1 MASGLLL
8 WLRNCLRDLT
18 GLLLFLFLFPVS
30 THISSSLISR
40 SFFLNLF
47 HRSTSDWLGE
57 GNELVIARLDLSRQA
72 LDCLDVVEAEPGHLL
87 WSLLDL
93 LNTRGEITELALL
106 SQDLICVLHN
116 NLRLWQ
122 IDKHGIHRALC
133 HTKKFL
139 LSAFSSSLRLLHTQ
153 HEAIFEHVS
162 MRDCDIGC

>member
-57 GNELVIARLDLSRQA
+57 GNELMIARLDLSRQA

-87 WSLLDL
+87 
-93 LNTRGEITELALL
+93 
-106 SQDLICVLHN
+106 
-116 NLRLWQ
+116 
-122 IDKHGIHRALC
+122 
-133 HTKKFL
+133 
-139 LSAFSSSLRLLHTQ
+139 
-153 HEAIFEHVS
+153 
-162 MRDCDIGC
+162 